1 MEGRSTSEAR
11 NNNGKVVLVTGAS
24 SGLGR
29 ATAARLVQRGHRVY
43 GTSRQ
48 PAGETDWPMLTLD
61 VCSDGSVEACVGEV
75 LAREGRIDALV
86 NNAGYAFIGAVE
98 ETRLED
104 ARAQL
109 ETNFFGALRMMLAV
123 LPTMRARGSGHIVNI
138 SSLSGAVAV
147 PFLGAYAASKHALE
161 AMSEA
166 LAHELRDT
174 RLRVTL
180 LEPDGMRTRI
190 GFHHPH
196 VEHPELA
203 PRRKRL
209 VSLLERATR
218 EEGNDPDLLARVVEQ
233 VIEDSAP
240 PLRIA
245 IGEGAKRLIEAR
257 RTLSEAEFSKLL
269 ATALQL
275 DTDTVAA

>member
-1 MEGRSTSEAR
+1 MEVRGTSEAR
-11 NNNGKVVLVTGAS
+11 KNGGKVVLVTGAS

-29 ATAARLVQRGHRVY
+29 ATAARLVARGHRVY

-48 PAGETDWPMLTLD
+48 PSGDSGWPMLALD
-61 VCSDGSVEACVGEV
+61 VCSDESVKTCVGEV

-98 ETRLED
+98 ETSLEE

-123 LPTMRARGSGHIVNI
+123 LPSMRERGTGHIVNV
-138 SSLSGAVAV
+138 SSLSGVAAP

-166 LAHELRDT
+166 LAHELRGT

-190 GFHHPH
+190 GFHHPR
-196 VEHPELA
+196 VERPDLA

-218 EEGNDPDLLARVVEQ
+218 EEGSDPEVLARIVEQ
-233 VIEDSAP
+233 VLDDSAP
-240 PLRIA
+240 PLRIV

-257 RTLSEAEFSKLL
+257 RTLPEAEFGRLL

-275 DTDTVAA
+275 DGDTAAA